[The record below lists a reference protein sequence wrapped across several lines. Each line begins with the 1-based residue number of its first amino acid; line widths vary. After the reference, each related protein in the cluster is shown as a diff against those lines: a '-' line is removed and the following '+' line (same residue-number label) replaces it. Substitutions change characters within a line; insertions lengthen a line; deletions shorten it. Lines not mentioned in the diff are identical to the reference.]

1 MKNKHLIILFLII
14 FYQNISNAEIF
25 TIESSE
31 IKILDKEQ
39 YYQGSKWCKN
49 NL

>member
-14 FYQNISNAEIF
+14 FFYQNISNAEIF

-31 IKILDKEQ
+31 IKILDKGNITKAQ
-39 YYQGSKWCKN
+39 NSIAT
-49 NL
+49 